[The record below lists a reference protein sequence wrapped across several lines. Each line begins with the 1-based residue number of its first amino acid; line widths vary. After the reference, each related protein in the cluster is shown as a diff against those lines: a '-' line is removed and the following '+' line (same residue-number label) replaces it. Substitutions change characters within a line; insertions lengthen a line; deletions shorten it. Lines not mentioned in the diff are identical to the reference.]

1 MWKLRRKKSA
11 SGADERSFPAEKE
24 FWLVRGAFREWQ
36 ADRSGQGYYGLCD
49 CSTEAVCPPGE
60 RPCQD
65 RFYRLVYGLTER
77 MLQGAPSMVLVED
90 LSRSD
95 NWARQKAR
103 FKQFALDNGGTVL
116 EEMGKWKDCC
126 AFVFPDMPGSF
137 LRDVYWWMAEHGCGE
152 EVYAQYSVL
161 EHMDTEMTVSAL
173 REKTRLDI
181 LVDDT
186 HPVLLLQLAPTS
198 LLAQVT
204 EALASACDGEGWAL
218 CVK

>member
-1 MWKLRRKKSA
+1 MWKLGRKKRA
-11 SGADERSFPAEKE
+11 KKADERSFPAEKE

-36 ADRSGQGYYGLCD
+36 ADRSGQGYYGLCG
-49 CSTEAVCPPGE
+49 CSAEAVCPPGE
-60 RPCQD
+60 RPYQG

-77 MLQGAPSMVLVED
+77 MLQSAPSMVLVED

-95 NWARQKAR
+95 VWARQKAR
-103 FKQFALDNGGTVL
+103 FKQLALDNGGAVL
-116 EEMGKWKDCC
+116 EEKGEC

-161 EHMDTEMTVSAL
+161 EHVDAETTVSAL
-173 REKTRLDI
+173 EEKTRLDI
-181 LVDDT
+181 LIDDT
-186 HPVLLLQLAPTS
+186 HPVLLLQLGPAS
-198 LLAQVT
+198 S
-204 EALASACDGEGWAL
+204 LASACGDEGWTL